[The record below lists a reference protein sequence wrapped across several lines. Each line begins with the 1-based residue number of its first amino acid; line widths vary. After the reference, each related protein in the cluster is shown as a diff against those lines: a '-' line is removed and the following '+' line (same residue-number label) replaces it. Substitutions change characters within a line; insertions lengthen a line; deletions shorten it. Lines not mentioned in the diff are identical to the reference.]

1 MKTRPPVSR
10 ERAEELAIQALTF
23 IAEDAAQLGR
33 FLAVTG
39 IGPGQIRDAAREPHF
54 LAGVL
59 EYLSS
64 DERLLTAFASHVHVD
79 PGVVS
84 EAQAAL
90 GGGGWERE
98 TP

>member
-1 MKTRPPVSR
+1 MKTRLPVSR

-33 FLAVTG
+33 FLAITG

-59 EYLSS
+59 EYLTS
-64 DERLLTAFASHVHVD
+64 DERLLTAFASHAQIDAAEV
-79 PGVVS
+79 G
-84 EAQAAL
+84 EAHAAL
-90 GGGGWERE
+90 GGGWEQE